1 MRNVFAQIQDMIAR
15 GFVRLSYATKKMREL
30 QCEFLAGEVRDQL
43 EHVEPYGFTSEPLAD
58 GKPEAFALFFDGNR
72 SNGIVFCVADR
83 RYRIT
88 NMKSG
93 EVAIYDDQGQQVYF
107 MRDQLFISTPKNL
120 VASVGGTTT
129 LNSSGAVDITAPQ
142 TNIHGPLTVDGL
154 ITGKG
159 GMQISGG
166 SGAYV
171 DGSLTTT
178 GDVTAG
184 SVSLEHHKHNGGPEP
199 DK

>member
-1 MRNVFAQIQDMIAR
+1 M
-15 GFVRLSYATKKMREL
+15 
-30 QCEFLAGEVRDQL
+30 
-43 EHVEPYGFTSEPLAD
+43 
-58 GKPEAFALFFDGNR
+58 FFDGNR

-83 RYRIT
+83 RYRLT

-107 MRDQLFISTPKNL
+107 MRDQLLIKTPKKM
-120 VASVGGTTT
+120 VAEVGGTTAIT
-129 LNSSGAVDITAPQ
+129 SAGAVDITAPQ

-159 GMQISGG
+159 GLQISGG
-166 SGAYV
+166 SGAKV
-171 DGSLTTT
+171 NGSLTTT

-184 SVSLEHHKHNGGPEP
+184 GVSLEHHKHNGGPEP

>member
-88 NMKSG
+88 NMQAG

-107 MRDQLFISTPKNL
+107 QREQLLIKTPKKL

-159 GMQISGG
+159 GMEISGG
-166 SGAYV
+166 SGAKV
-171 DGSLTTT
+171 NGSLTTT
-178 GDVTAG
+178 GDVTADG
-184 SVSLEHHKHNGGPEP
+184 VSLEHHTHNGGPQP

>member
-88 NMKSG
+88 NMRAG

-107 MRDQLFISTPKNL
+107 MRDQLLISTPKKL
-120 VASVGGTTT
+120 VAEVGGTTT
-129 LNSSGAVDITAPQ
+129 L
-142 TNIHGPLTVDGL
+142 HRR
-154 ITGKG
+154 
-159 GMQISGG
+159 
-166 SGAYV
+166 
-171 DGSLTTT
+171 
-178 GDVTAG
+178 
-184 SVSLEHHKHNGGPEP
+184 
-199 DK
+199 